1 MLRNGVVTSASGF
14 TLNINNLGAKPCYSS
29 MAAATRATTVFNA
42 NYTFLC
48 VFNED
53 RVDGGC
59 WDFYYGY
66 YSDAN
71 SIGYQLRTASTT
83 MPTLDKFYRYRL
95 LFTSA
100 DRAHLVPANTS
111 TSTNATA
118 ARTVNQRPVDP
129 FGSIIYYGHT
139 TAINSG
145 ANPTASYFWTQ
156 YNINLG
162 YSFNRTGAALTLTNH
177 APVYIKCAPQSDG
190 SAIIDADN
198 PFVQTLPSTADGK
211 IYIFLGI
218 ASGAETVEL
227 VPEHPVFC
235 YRNGQI
241 RLWTGNEENE
251 LPDFTAEDEGKILG
265 IENGVLAWVEQTGG
279 GGDEGEEVWFDDRNE
294 YVKGYLTA
302 SENYTEANRATVSA
316 ISQYADHA
324 VQDQDCPKPFL
335 GSYNL
340 FPNAENEVGAWEVNR
355 FDYAPRMIKLQNVW
369 NVRDIGGW
377 SCDGGEIAYGKI
389 FRGARLDNGNA
400 PATTADLN
408 FLASLG
414 IKLDL
419 DIRDQ
424 NNASHAVQIPGADY
438 LNVPITEGYA
448 PMINNEA
455 TAAANACK
463 TAMESVVANKPVYIH
478 CASGADRTGCICGM
492 LEAILGVG
500 VRDIDR
506 DYELTSFADVEPLGT
521 NRAGGN
527 WLGFWAALPTTQ
539 ETAKMNVVRF
549 LLDNGVTLALINSF
563 RRAIIDGNPS
573 DINLN
578 ERTITNNL
586 TGCTTSNNASTV
598 TLNASYSA
606 TITPNSGYT
615 LTSLTVTMGGTDI
628 TSTAVSGS
636 TINIASVTGNVV
648 ITALAEAQ
656 TSYTNL
662 VRQATAFDSN
672 DVYNGVGY
680 KNGYY
685 KQDGVDANACLI
697 GCIPYLITSAADPTD
712 VLYIKGYTGAAN
724 ANHTRMWTRR
734 ADKTGISEFTGFLS
748 ANPIFDIEVLGTG
761 YYKLTPKVGIHGSY
775 NNIEYLN
782 FSFAQPDGAN
792 IVITKN
798 EPIE

>member
-1 MLRNGVVTSASGF
+1 MKTIDVLKLPLKLCLGRRGEKNFRPIQVEWSAWKSSYPNASLNAVYLDPTGKVTTVATSNETPLVIVQSEAITKASGF
-14 TLNINNLGAKPCYSS
+14 GQMEFKLTDNNGETIGKS
-29 MAAATRATTVFNA
+29 TTVVTVVA
-42 NYTFLC
+42 
-48 VFNED
+48 ESISD
-53 RVDGGC
+53 DG
-59 WDFYYGY
+59 DD
-66 YSDAN
+66 S
-71 SIGYQLRTASTT
+71 
-83 MPTLDKFYRYRL
+83 
-95 LFTSA
+95 
-100 DRAHLVPANTS
+100 
-111 TSTNATA
+111 
-118 ARTVNQRPVDP
+118 
-129 FGSIIYYGHT
+129 
-139 TAINSG
+139 
-145 ANPTASYFWTQ
+145 
-156 YNINLG
+156 
-162 YSFNRTGAALTLTNH
+162 
-177 APVYIKCAPQSDG
+177 
-190 SAIIDADN
+190 
-198 PFVQTLPSTADGK
+198 
-211 IYIFLGI
+211 
-218 ASGAETVEL
+218 
-227 VPEHPVFC
+227 
-235 YRNGQI
+235 
-241 RLWTGNEENE
+241 
-251 LPDFTAEDEGKILG
+251 
-265 IENGVLAWVEQTGG
+265 G
-279 GGDEGEEVWFDDRNE
+279 GGDTVEVEPLNVTENGTYTAILGKAYSPVVVNVPQSGGSDVTVEPLTITANGTYTAPSGKAYSPVTVNTPTSEDGEEVWFDDRND

-302 SENYTEANRATVSA
+302 SENYTAANRSTVSV
-316 ISQYADHA
+316 IGNYADHA

-340 FPNAENEVGAWEVNR
+340 FPNVENEVGAWEVNR

-389 FRGARLDNGNA
+389 FRGARLDNSSA

-463 TAMESVVANKPVYIH
+463 AAMESVVANKPVYIH

-500 VRDIDR
+500 ARDIDR

-527 WLGFWAALPTTQ
+527 WLGFWAALPTSQ
-539 ETAKMNVVRF
+539 ETVKMNVVRF

-586 TGCTTSNNASTV
+586 TGCTTSNNASSV

-615 LTSLTVTMGGTDI
+615 LISLTVTMGGVDI
-628 TSTAVSGS
+628 TSTAVSVG
-636 TINIASVTGNVV
+636 TITIASVTGNVV

-672 DVYNGVGY
+672 DIFNGVGY

-685 KQDGVDANACLI
+685 KPDGTDANACLV
-697 GCIPYLITSAADPTD
+697 GCIPYVISNVADPTD
-712 VLYIKGYTGAAN
+712 VLFVAGYTGSPSASHA
-724 ANHTRMWTRR
+724 RMWIRR
-734 ADKTGISEFTGFLS
+734 ADKTGISEYQGWLS
-748 ANPIFDIEVLGTG
+748 TNPIFDIEVLGTG
-761 YYKLTPKVGIHGSY
+761 YYKLTPKVGIHSSY

-792 IVITKN
+792 IIITKN
-798 EPIE
+798 DPIE